1 MSPSYKILAA
11 LPTYGPDPIRF
22 SDTGM
27 GMHSEGFVVEFFPGE
42 DRAWVGNFHRGL
54 SSFDAATA
62 HPNGYLVIVVAGG
75 SAYFV
80 DPEKRDVEQT
90 FGGDIVYL
98 EDAKDIQAVVLG
110 DPCGLHAQYPDS
122 RISTPRISWDGMRNL
137 ERDVEAISGE
147 AWDPMQNAWLPFRAD
162 LRSGEVEGGSYIN
175 E

>member
-1 MSPSYKILAA
+1 M
-11 LPTYGPDPIRF
+11 
-22 SDTGM
+22 
-27 GMHSEGFVVEFFPGE
+27 
-42 DRAWVGNFHRGL
+42 
-54 SSFDAATA
+54 
-62 HPNGYLVIVVAGG
+62 
-75 SAYFV
+75 
-80 DPEKRDVEQT
+80 
-90 FGGDIVYL
+90 

-147 AWDPMQNAWLPFRAD
+147 AWDPMQNLWLPFRAD